1 MNFFFSIFNDYI
13 LSIMQIVTRN
23 IKIIVNDINTIMNYI
38 NEKF

>member
-1 MNFFFSIFNDYI
+1 
-13 LSIMQIVTRN
+13 MQIVTRN